1 MDSAIQQMNR
11 NPLDKYQQNLLSDG
25 VKNYGRLVKW
35 CKIQEIRSHLS
46 GPDHLDSLIY
56 IDSHSQALFPFTKIT
71 VQVQD

>member
-1 MDSAIQQMNR
+1 MDSAIQQMNH

-35 CKIQEIRSHLS
+35 CKIQEIHR
-46 GPDHLDSLIY
+46 HLDSLIY